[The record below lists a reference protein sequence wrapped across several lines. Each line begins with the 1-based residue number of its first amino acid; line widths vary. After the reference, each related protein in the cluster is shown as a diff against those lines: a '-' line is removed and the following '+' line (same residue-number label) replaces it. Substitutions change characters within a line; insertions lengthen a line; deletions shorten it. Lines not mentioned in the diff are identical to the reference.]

1 MRGTY
6 DTARM
11 PRGRYT
17 VLDGSGRP
25 VGTEEFRCAPGPMG
39 WRSFSDVD
47 TTDPSPHRET
57 IDLVVDTGWRLVRAR
72 IATGEHEI
80 LVEPRD
86 DRLVGWRDRQPIETP
101 YGPGW
106 HLDYRTPA
114 ANAITCR
121 RLEGDAEIDVVWLRP
136 VTLEPVAVRQRYELL
151 GPERV
156 ETPAGAFDADR
167 WRFTSLE
174 EDPFV
179 ADLWVAD
186 DVVVR
191 YEGRYDLVWY
201 EPGASGPRPV

>member
-1 MRGTY
+1 
-6 DTARM
+6 M

-17 VLDGSGRP
+17 VLDASGRP

-57 IDLVVDTGWRLVRAR
+57 IDLVVDAGWRLVRAR

-86 DRLVGWRDRQPIETP
+86 DRLVGWRDRQPIEIP

-106 HLDYRTPA
+106 HLDYLTPA
-114 ANAITCR
+114 ANAITCS

-151 GPERV
+151 GPEPV
-156 ETPAGAFDADR
+156 ETPAGTFDAER

-174 EDPFV
+174 EDAFA
-179 ADLWVAD
+179 ADLWIAG

-191 YEGRYDLVWY
+191 YEGLYDLVWY